1 MRYLRFDNGDEM
13 PALGL
18 GTWKSSPGEV
28 GDTIAKALEIGYRH
42 FDCAKIYGNEAEI
55 GDAFQRSF
63 TGGIVGRDDLW
74 ITSKLWCNA
83 HRAEDVRPA
92 LESTLSDLKLDHL
105 DLYLVHWPVAVKP
118 HVLGPASGADFLSL
132 EEVPL
137 AETWHAMEDLH
148 EAGLAKHIGVSN
160 YSAKKLRAH
169 EGMKRPP
176 EVDQVELHP
185 YLQQRELVAHA
196 NQSGIKM
203 TGYSPLGSKDR
214 PDGLKAADE
223 PVVLEDQTVCAIAN
237 ELDVTPAQVL
247 LAWALQRG
255 TCVIPK
261 STNPK
266 RLAENFAAASIE
278 LPSDAMARIES
289 IDKHRRYITGAFW
302 AKDGSP
308 YTVEDLWDEPALT
321 G

>member
-18 GTWKSSPGEV
+18 GTWKSEPGEV
-28 GDTIAKALEIGYRH
+28 GDAVAKALEIGYRH

-55 GDAFQRSF
+55 GHAFQTAF
-63 TGGIVGRDDLW
+63 EDGVVERDDLW

-92 LESTLSDLKLDHL
+92 LEATLSDLKLDHL

-118 HVLGPASGADFLSL
+118 NVLGPDSGADFLSL

-137 AETWHAMEDLH
+137 AETWQAMEGVH

-160 YSAKKLRAH
+160 YSAAKLRAH
-169 EGMKRPP
+169 EDMKHPP

-185 YLQQRELVAHA
+185 YLQQPELVAQA
-196 NQSGIKM
+196 QDMGIKM

-214 PDGLKAADE
+214 PDGLKQKGE
-223 PVVLEDQTVCAIAN
+223 PVVLEDETITSIAK
-237 ELDVTPAQVL
+237 EIEATPAQVL
-247 LAWALQRG
+247 LAWALGRG
-255 TCVIPK
+255 TSVIPK

-278 LPSDAMARIES
+278 LPSEAMEKIES
-289 IDKHRRYITGAFW
+289 IDKGRRYVTGEFW

-308 YTVEDLWDEPALT
+308 YSVKDLWDE
-321 G
+321 

>member
-18 GTWKSSPGEV
+18 GTWKSAPGEV
-28 GDTIAKALEIGYRH
+28 GEAIAKALEIGYRH

-55 GDAFQRSF
+55 GDAFQRAF
-63 TGGIVGRDDLW
+63 RDGVVERDDLW

-92 LESTLSDLKLDHL
+92 LEATLSDLKLEHL

-118 HVLGPASGADFLSL
+118 SVLGPDSGDDFLSL
-132 EEVPL
+132 GEVPL
-137 AETWHAMEDLH
+137 AETWHAMEDAH
-148 EAGLAKHIGVSN
+148 GAGLTKHIGVSN
-160 YSAKKLRAH
+160 YSAAKLRAH
-169 EGMKRPP
+169 EGMNHPP

-196 NQSGIKM
+196 HQSGIKM

-214 PDGLKAADE
+214 PEGLKQKDE
-223 PVVLEDQTVCAIAN
+223 PIVLEDRTIA
-237 ELDVTPAQVL
+237 EIAEAVDATAAQVL

-255 TCVIPK
+255 TSVIPK
-261 STNPK
+261 STHPK

-278 LPSDAMARIES
+278 LPSDAMAKIES
-289 IDKHRRYITGAFW
+289 IDKGRRYVTGEFW
-302 AKDGSP
+302 AKEGSP
-308 YTVEDLWDEPALT
+308 YTVKELWDE
-321 G
+321 